1 MPLSRSSGEEQGKST
16 MDDEKSLKAQLSE
29 AERNITLTKRLL
41 KKAEAGQIRVSPG
54 AGLTVTASYGQVDIL
69 KGQLSDLEIQKGDI
83 EQRLKEIMEVIDN
96 DKKKTD

>member
-1 MPLSRSSGEEQGKST
+1 

-29 AERNITLTKRLL
+29 AKRNIRLTKRLL

-54 AGLTVTASYGQVDIL
+54 AGVTVTAPYGQVEIL
-69 KGQLSDLEIQKGDI
+69 KGQLRDLEIQKGEI
-83 EQRLKEIMEVIDN
+83 EQRLKKFMEVTNN

>member
-1 MPLSRSSGEEQGKST
+1 

-69 KGQLSDLEIQKGDI
+69 KGQLSDLEIQKGEI
-83 EQRLKEIMEVIDN
+83 EQRLKKFMEVIDN

>member
-1 MPLSRSSGEEQGKST
+1 

-29 AERNITLTKRLL
+29 AKRNITLTKRLL

-69 KGQLSDLEIQKGDI
+69 KGQLSDLEIQKGEI
-83 EQRLKEIMEVIDN
+83 EQRLKKFMEVIDN

>member
-1 MPLSRSSGEEQGKST
+1 

-69 KGQLSDLEIQKGDI
+69 KGQLLDLEIQKGDI

>member
-1 MPLSRSSGEEQGKST
+1 

-29 AERNITLTKRLL
+29 VERNITLTKRLL

-54 AGLTVTASYGQVDIL
+54 AGLTVTAPYGQADIL
-69 KGQLSDLEIQKGDI
+69 KGQLRDLEIQKGYF
-83 EQRLKEIMEVIDN
+83 ERKLKEITEVSDN

>member
-1 MPLSRSSGEEQGKST
+1 

-29 AERNITLTKRLL
+29 AERNITLTKRLI

-69 KGQLSDLEIQKGDI
+69 KGQLRDLEIQKGYI
-83 EQRLKEIMEVIDN
+83 ERKLKEIQEVTNN

>member
-1 MPLSRSSGEEQGKST
+1 
-16 MDDEKSLKAQLSE
+16 MDDEKSLKAQLAE
-29 AERNITLTKRLL
+29 AKWNITLTKKLL

-69 KGQLSDLEIQKGDI
+69 KGQLRDLEIQKGDI
-83 EQRLKEIMEVIDN
+83 EQRLKEFMEVIDN

>member
-1 MPLSRSSGEEQGKST
+1 

-29 AERNITLTKRLL
+29 AKRNITLTKRLL

-69 KGQLSDLEIQKGDI
+69 KGQLSDLEIQKGYI
-83 EQRLKEIMEVIDN
+83 ERKLKEIQEVSDN

>member
-1 MPLSRSSGEEQGKST
+1 
-16 MDDEKSLKAQLSE
+16 MDDEKSLKAQLAE
-29 AERNITLTKRLL
+29 AKRNIRLTKRLL

-69 KGQLSDLEIQKGDI
+69 KGQLSDLEIQKGYI
-83 EQRLKEIMEVIDN
+83 ERKLKEIQEVTNN

>member
-1 MPLSRSSGEEQGKST
+1 
-16 MDDEKSLKAQLSE
+16 MDDEKSLKAQLAE
-29 AERNITLTKRLL
+29 AKWNITLTKRLL

-83 EQRLKEIMEVIDN
+83 ERRLKEIQEVTNN

>member
-1 MPLSRSSGEEQGKST
+1 

-29 AERNITLTKRLL
+29 AKWNITLTKRLL

-69 KGQLSDLEIQKGDI
+69 KGQLRDLEIQKGDI

-96 DKKKTD
+96 DEKKTD

>member
-1 MPLSRSSGEEQGKST
+1 
-16 MDDEKSLKAQLSE
+16 MDDEKSLKAQL
-29 AERNITLTKRLL
+29 AEVKRNITLTKRLL

-54 AGLTVTASYGQVDIL
+54 AGLTVTAPYGQVEIL
-69 KGQLSDLEIQKGDI
+69 NDQLRDLEIQKGEI

>member
-1 MPLSRSSGEEQGKST
+1 
-16 MDDEKSLKAQLSE
+16 MDDEKSLKAQL
-29 AERNITLTKRLL
+29 AEVKRNIWLTKRLL

-69 KGQLSDLEIQKGDI
+69 KGQLSDLEIQKGYI
-83 EQRLKEIMEVIDN
+83 ERKLKEIQEVTNN

>member
-1 MPLSRSSGEEQGKST
+1 
-16 MDDEKSLKAQLSE
+16 MDDEKSLKAQLAE
-29 AERNITLTKRLL
+29 AKWNITLTKKLL

-83 EQRLKEIMEVIDN
+83 ERRLKEIQEVTNN

>member
-1 MPLSRSSGEEQGKST
+1 

-29 AERNITLTKRLL
+29 VKRNITLTKRLL

-54 AGLTVTASYGQVDIL
+54 AGVTVTEPYGQVEIL
-69 KGQLSDLEIQKGDI
+69 KGQLRDLEIQKGDI
-83 EQRLKEIMEVIDN
+83 EQRLKEIQEVTNN

>member
-1 MPLSRSSGEEQGKST
+1 

-29 AERNITLTKRLL
+29 AKRNIRLTKRLL

-69 KGQLSDLEIQKGDI
+69 KGQLSDLEIQKGYI
-83 EQRLKEIMEVIDN
+83 ERKLKEIQEVTNN

>member
-1 MPLSRSSGEEQGKST
+1 
-16 MDDEKSLKAQLSE
+16 MDDEKSLKAQLAE
-29 AERNITLTKRLL
+29 AKWNITLTKKLL
-41 KKAEAGQIRVSPG
+41 KKAEAGQIHVSPG
-54 AGLTVTASYGQVDIL
+54 AGVTVTAPYGQADIL

>member
-1 MPLSRSSGEEQGKST
+1 

-29 AERNITLTKRLL
+29 AKRNITLTKRLL

-54 AGLTVTASYGQVDIL
+54 AGVTVTASYGQVDIL
-69 KGQLSDLEIQKGDI
+69 KGQLRDLEIQKGDI

-96 DKKKTD
+96 DEKKTD

>member
-1 MPLSRSSGEEQGKST
+1 

-29 AERNITLTKRLL
+29 AKRNITLTKRLL

-69 KGQLSDLEIQKGDI
+69 KGQLSDLEIQK
-83 EQRLKEIMEVIDN
+83 R
-96 DKKKTD
+96 

>member
-1 MPLSRSSGEEQGKST
+1 

>member
-1 MPLSRSSGEEQGKST
+1 

-29 AERNITLTKRLL
+29 AKRNIRLTKRLL

-69 KGQLSDLEIQKGDI
+69 KGQLLDLEIQKGDI

-96 DKKKTD
+96 DEKKTD

>member
-1 MPLSRSSGEEQGKST
+1 

-29 AERNITLTKRLL
+29 AKRNITLTKRLL

-69 KGQLSDLEIQKGDI
+69 KGQLLDLEIQKGDI
-83 EQRLKEIMEVIDN
+83 EQRLKKFMEVIDN

>member
-1 MPLSRSSGEEQGKST
+1 

-29 AERNITLTKRLL
+29 AKRNITLTKRLL

-83 EQRLKEIMEVIDN
+83 ERRLKKFMEVIDN

>member
-1 MPLSRSSGEEQGKST
+1 

-29 AERNITLTKRLL
+29 AKRNIRLTKKLI

-69 KGQLSDLEIQKGDI
+69 KGQLSDLEIQKGYF
-83 EQRLKEIMEVIDN
+83 ERKLKEIQEVTNN

>member
-1 MPLSRSSGEEQGKST
+1 
-16 MDDEKSLKAQLSE
+16 MDDEKSLKAQLAE
-29 AERNITLTKRLL
+29 AKWNITLTKKLL

-54 AGLTVTASYGQVDIL
+54 AGVTITAPYGQADIL
-69 KGQLSDLEIQKGDI
+69 KGQLRDLEIQKGDI

>member
-1 MPLSRSSGEEQGKST
+1 
-16 MDDEKSLKAQLSE
+16 MDDEKSLKAQLAE
-29 AERNITLTKRLL
+29 AKWNITLTKRLL
-41 KKAEAGQIRVSPG
+41 KKAEAGQIHVSPG